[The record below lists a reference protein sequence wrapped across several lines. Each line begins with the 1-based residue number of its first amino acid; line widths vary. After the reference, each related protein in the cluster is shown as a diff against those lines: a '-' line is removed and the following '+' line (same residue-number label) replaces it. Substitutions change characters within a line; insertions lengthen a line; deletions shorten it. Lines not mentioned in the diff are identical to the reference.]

1 MAKIVATGKYLT
13 DRITV
18 EVTQEDGTLVI
29 TMDDNESPELQ
40 KHLAECIENQPA
52 MGGTYFPEPDSML
65 AAFNVLNSIFFDSLE
80 EISVDGDIGEIPYE
94 ENTIY

>member
-1 MAKIVATGKYLT
+1 
-13 DRITV
+13 
-18 EVTQEDGTLVI
+18 
-29 TMDDNESPELQ
+29 
-40 KHLAECIENQPA
+40 
-52 MGGTYFPEPDSML
+52 ML

>member
-1 MAKIVATGKYLT
+1 
-13 DRITV
+13 
-18 EVTQEDGTLVI
+18 
-29 TMDDNESPELQ
+29 MDDNESPELQ
-40 KHLAECIENQPA
+40 KHLAECIEKQPA